1 MAADPRPPQLAVRF
15 LNWFLK
21 QDLLEEV
28 SGDLEEKFQITLEQN
43 SAQQAKWQYWRQV
56 LNYLRPFAIRS
67 NLITD
72 LNPFFMFRSHWKI
85 AWRSLLKNKRYA
97 ALNLTGMTVGLTCF
111 LLIVMYI
118 QYESSYDQQ
127 HTKSDRIYRVVQR
140 QKGNMFQGTDEF
152 ALSPCVMVP
161 KLLEDFPEV
170 ETGTTISFANILFLD
185 EQEAQY
191 ETGLFAD
198 SAFFTVFDHEVLYG
212 NLEGALRDKE
222 EVVLTQRMAEKY
234 FGEEN
239 PVGQTMAMDDDQLA
253 TVRAVIA
260 TPPKNQHFDFD
271 YVTALENY
279 GPYPDDAERWKWV
292 SNNYRAYV
300 VLPEGYDHKELT
312 EKMAYLGD
320 VAKPFYDRFS
330 FSPEY
335 FLQPITDIHLRSRMN
350 METSTNSSINYL
362 YLAGAIAIVILL
374 LALINYIN
382 LTTARA
388 TQRYREVGVRKTL
401 GARRTQLVGQFF
413 TESLIIVGISLLL
426 AVGLSVYLLPGFNEF
441 MGVEIGLEWL
451 GSSQLLLGA
460 LALLAL
466 LVLGAGLY
474 PALLS
479 SIATPVQA
487 IRGITF
493 QSAGKRSWL
502 GKSMVVG
509 QFVAAIILASSSI
522 VIYQQLQF
530 IQDKNLGYNRD
541 QIVFIPYR
549 DQDVLE
555 KGNTFRTELLTH
567 PGIEKVT
574 FSSQVPLETENQ
586 GIARTWEGNV
596 DKLEVPIYRNW
607 IDYSYL
613 DLYEMEIVAGRNF
626 SPDQPT
632 DKTNAYLLNES
643 AVEAL
648 GWAEPAAAVGK
659 QFEEG
664 QVIGVVRDF
673 HFQPFDLAIEPMF
686 LRIQNEYTSR
696 YGAISVKIR
705 GDQQEAALAHLKES
719 LGEILPTI
727 PYDLRYLDE
736 SYNLMYQA
744 ETRFGEA
751 FVLFTGLAI
760 FIACLGLL
768 GLVTHQVQQR
778 TKEIGIRKVL
788 GASVGQILQLI
799 SASFLWQ
806 VVLATLIAA
815 PLAWY
820 GMHLWLQGFA
830 YRITLGPWIFVVVG
844 AFTVL
849 IAFVTI
855 STQSLRAALANPVQA
870 IKTE

>member
-1 MAADPRPPQLAVRF
+1 MSADPRPPRLAFRF

-21 QDLLEEV
+21 QELLEEV
-28 SGDLEEKFQITLEQN
+28 IGDLEEKYELTLERGT
-43 SAQQAKWQYWRQV
+43 AQQANWQYWRQV

-67 NLITD
+67 DLITD
-72 LNPFFMFRSHWKI
+72 LNPFFMFSSHWKI

-111 LLIVMYI
+111 LLITMYI

-127 HTKSDRIYRVVQR
+127 HSKSDRIYRVVQR
-140 QKGNMFQGTDEF
+140 QEGNMFQGTDEF

-161 KLLEDFPEV
+161 TLLEDFPEV

-212 NLEGALRDKE
+212 SIEGALRDPE

-234 FGEEN
+234 FGDDD
-239 PVGQTMAMDDDQLA
+239 PVGKTMAMDNDQLA

-292 SNNYRAYV
+292 SNNYRAYI
-300 VLPEGYDHKELT
+300 VLPEGYDHLAFT
-312 EKMAYLGD
+312 EKLDYLSD
-320 VAKPFYDRFS
+320 IAKPFYENFS
-330 FSPEY
+330 FSPHY

-350 METSTNSSINYL
+350 METSSNSSMSYM

-388 TQRYREVGVRKTL
+388 SQRFREVGVRKTL
-401 GARRTQLVGQFF
+401 GAGRMQLVGQFF
-413 TESLIIVGISLLL
+413 TESLIIVGASLLL
-426 AVGLSVYLLPGFNEF
+426 ALSLSVYLLPGFNEF
-441 MGVEIGLEWL
+441 MGVEIGLQWL
-451 GSSQLLLGA
+451 GSGELLLGA
-460 LALLAL
+460 IGLLAL

-474 PALLS
+474 PAILS
-479 SIATPVQA
+479 SIAEPIQA
-487 IRGITF
+487 IRGTAF
-493 QSAGKRSWL
+493 QGAGKRSLL
-502 GKSMVVG
+502 GKAMVVG
-509 QFVAAIILASSSI
+509 QFVAAIMLASGSI
-522 VIYQQLQF
+522 IIYQQLQF
-530 IQDKNLGYNRD
+530 IQQKNLGYNRD
-541 QIVFIPYR
+541 QIVFIPFR

-555 KGNTFRTELLTH
+555 KGSTFRTELLAH
-567 PGIEKVT
+567 SGIENVT
-574 FSSQVPLETENQ
+574 FSSQVPLDSENQ
-586 GIARTWEGNV
+586 GIARSWEGNV
-596 DKLEVPIYRNW
+596 DKREVPIYRNW
-607 IDYSYL
+607 VDYSFL
-613 DLYEMEIVAGRNF
+613 DLYEMELVAGRNF

-643 AVEAL
+643 AVKAL
-648 GWAEPAAAVGK
+648 GWAGDDAVGK

-664 QVIGVVRDF
+664 HVIGVVRDF

-686 LRIQNEYTSR
+686 IRIRNEYTAR

-705 GDQQEAALAHLKES
+705 GDQQEAALAHLQETMQ
-719 LGEILPTI
+719 EVLPTI

-736 SYNLMYQA
+736 SYNQLYQT

-788 GASVGQILQLI
+788 GASVTQILQLI

-820 GMHLWLQGFA
+820 GMHLWLEGFA
-830 YRITLGPWIFVVVG
+830 YRITLGPWVFLLVG
-844 AFTVL
+844 GVTLL